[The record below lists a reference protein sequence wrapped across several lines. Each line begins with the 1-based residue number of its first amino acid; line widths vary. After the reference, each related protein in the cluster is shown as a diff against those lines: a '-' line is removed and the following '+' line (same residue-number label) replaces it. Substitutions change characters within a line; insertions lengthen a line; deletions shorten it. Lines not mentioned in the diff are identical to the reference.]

1 MAWRRPARGWLGRL
15 FGGGLLL
22 GACGYAV
29 GAVGVAVPA
38 LVSDEVLEPSVLN
51 EVRHALA
58 VAATNAATNAVAA
71 RDFVAYYATNG
82 MDATRRAI
90 DLVSSQRE
98 GAWHWRGTNVTP
110 VAVRILRETAG
121 LEEDGG
127 SRR

>member
-1 MAWRRPARGWLGRL
+1 MARRRRSKGL
-15 FGGGLLL
+15 FRSLFFGGLLA
-22 GACGYAV
+22 GACGYAAN
-29 GAVGVAVPA
+29 AVDVAVPA
-38 LVSDEVLEPSVLN
+38 LVSDEVLEPSVFN

-71 RDFVAYYATNG
+71 RDFAAYYATNG